1 MPQGTVQGTVLFTI
15 MVNDMTHFPMNK
27 YVGDNTCS
35 TLVGPSV
42 TDNSDEV
49 ENTEAWVEE
58 NLL

>member
-49 ENTEAWVEE
+49 ENTEA
-58 NLL
+58 